1 MHKLPLIIVEWDD
14 CSTHTGWSSVSDDAT
29 TNAVHCISVGWKVKS
44 NRRHLVITPIRDNYN
59 KCDDRQIIPRG
70 CITKIRRLE

>member
-14 CSTHTGWSSVSDDAT
+14 TSTHSGWASDSDDAT
-29 TNAVHCISVGWKVKS
+29 QHAIHCISVGWKVKS
-44 NRRHLVITPIRDNYN
+44 NRRHLVITPIRDSYN